1 MIAKLDLVANG
12 RKLINYVFEKEKQ
25 AELIASNMIG
35 SDNSSEIHLAFSA
48 IADRNKRCKLKYMS
62 LKIGVAPNDEARFRK
77 NPYELEA
84 ICNEFSKELGFD
96 NHQWFACTHNDTDN
110 LHIHMIINRIP
121 VDSAKACNVDFISN
135 RAFRV
140 AEGISRR
147 RGLTIASERRKNG
160 NNRYLDT
167 DERHTARVKIE
178 YIVAQALAN
187 KPKSLEQ
194 FIKHMNKQGVKV
206 IAREHK
212 NKGSVYGLRF
222 SLDDEN
228 FKASEIGKQYGY
240 NQLIKNIQENVS
252 NAQSKTL
259 TFEPKQD
266 YSSTSR
272 QGQNIFEEFSSII
285 GSPDEQD
292 TKRKKKRKFKR

>member
-1 MIAKLDLVANG
+1 MIAKLDLVSNG
-12 RKLINYVFEKEKQ
+12 LKLINYVLGKEKQ
-25 AELIASNMIG
+25 AELIAYNMVG
-35 SDNSSEIHLAFSA
+35 SDNPYEIHQAFSA
-48 IADRNKRCKLKYMS
+48 TADRNKRCKLKYLS
-62 LKIGVAPNDEARFRK
+62 LKIAIAPNDEARFRK
-77 NPYELEA
+77 HPYELEA

-96 NHQWFACTHNDTDN
+96 SHQWFACTHNDTDN

-121 VDSAKACNVDFISN
+121 VDSVKAYNVDFISN

-140 AEGISRR
+140 AESISRR

-160 NNRYLDT
+160 NNQYLDT
-167 DERHTARVKIE
+167 DERHTARVMLE
-178 YIVAQALAN
+178 YIASQALASR
-187 KPKSLEQ
+187 PESLER
-194 FIKHMNKQGVKV
+194 FIMLMNKQGVKV

-212 NKGSVYGLRF
+212 NKGTVYGLRF
-222 SLDDEN
+222 TLNDEN

-240 NQLIKNIQENVS
+240 NQLMKTIQENLS
-252 NAQSKTL
+252 NAQSKLL
-259 TFEPKQD
+259 TAEPKQN

-292 TKRKKKRKFKR
+292 TKRKKKRKLKR